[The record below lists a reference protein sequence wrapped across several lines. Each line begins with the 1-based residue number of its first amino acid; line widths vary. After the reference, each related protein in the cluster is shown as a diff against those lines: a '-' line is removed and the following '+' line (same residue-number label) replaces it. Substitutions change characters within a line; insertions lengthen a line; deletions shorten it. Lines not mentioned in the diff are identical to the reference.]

1 MQRFRWGR
9 PVTHDPVGRGTAG
22 CDDGRSAHLRDPFGE
37 ALKVLSGGPV
47 TENVERLV
55 MATRKVFGL
64 NSGAV
69 LGDV

>member
-1 MQRFRWGR
+1 M
-9 PVTHDPVGRGTAG
+9 TAALHTCGT
-22 CDDGRSAHLRDPFGE
+22 PFGE